1 MTTTIVSFETIEGK
15 VTPDTREG
23 LAAAIRTLSD
33 GWHRATIE
41 DVRRGYTS
49 TRYKYYFGHVL
60 HTILLTCGKRFQVLD
75 GDTFRPV
82 RDTTEIHNGMKMKYN
97 PVIMQTPFGNFTVP
111 DSSTSLTD
119 KEFINEFEEQIIA
132 EFSEAP
138 FNCEFMSR
146 EEYALF
152 MKNGGRHIVIEPA

>member
-1 MTTTIVSFETIEGK
+1 MNTTVISFETIAGK
-15 VTPDTREG
+15 VTDDTRKDFAE
-23 LAAAIRTLSD
+23 AILSLSD
-33 GWHRATIE
+33 GWHKATIE

-60 HTILLTCGKRFQVLD
+60 QTILLTCGNRFQVLD

-111 DSSTSLTD
+111 DSSTSLSD
-119 KEFINEFEEQIIA
+119 RDFINEFEEQIIA
-132 EFSEAP
+132 EFSLPP
-138 FNCEFMSR
+138 FGCDFMSR
-146 EEYALF
+146 EQYALF
-152 MKNGGRHIVIEPA
+152 RKNGNRHVEQF

>member
-1 MTTTIVSFETIEGK
+1 MTTSINFETVSGK
-15 VTPDTREG
+15 ITPDTRQDFAG
-23 LAAAIRTLSD
+23 AILSLTD
-33 GWHRATIE
+33 GWHKATIE

-60 HTILLTCGKRFQVLD
+60 HTILLTCGKRFQILEGND
-75 GDTFRPV
+75 WRPV

-111 DSSTSLTD
+111 ESSTSLSD

-132 EFSEAP
+132 EFSAP
-138 FNCEFMSR
+138 PFGCEFMSR

-152 MKNGGRHIVIEPA
+152 RKNGGRHVEQY